1 MTKSV
6 GITGFFRQDQIFGG
20 VHSVFENL
28 LRGIAETVTP
38 IDQPRDLD
46 VSVFHAPGEVPF
58 CTDRLRWRQV
68 SDRWGRFAA
77 ESSVAVNAGRGLDA
91 LLFHNYHTPLIV
103 KANRA
108 VTIIHDLQ
116 FFHLPQ
122 FFRAS
127 RLLWL
132 KWAHSVTLRKCDRV
146 VTITHA
152 VKSDI
157 LRLYGDRWDDRI
169 DVIWNA
175 VSINRF
181 QKDSDDPGRDFT
193 NGRPYLLCVAVDRP
207 QKNLSRLVQAFA
219 KVRQKHPDFCLVL
232 AGQLRSWRRDH
243 KERIGTVAE
252 QLPPAAELVEKM
264 GLAEH
269 VRVTGFITDQELGA
283 LYRGA
288 TMCVQPSLFEGFGM
302 TAVEAMAMGKPTL
315 VSGLSA
321 HREVTFNAA
330 QYFDNP
336 TDVDAMA
343 EAIATILK
351 APERYRPPAEI
362 VNKTHA
368 SFAPRNIAK
377 QYLQVLTE

>member
-28 LRGIAETVTP
+28 LRGFAENLAP

-46 VSVFHAPGEVPF
+46 VTIFHGPAETPF

-77 ESSVAVNAGRGLDA
+77 ESAVAVNAGRELDA
-91 LLFHNYHTPLIV
+91 LLFHNYHTPLV
-103 KANRA
+103 VRAKRA

-116 FFHLPQ
+116 FFHMPQ
-122 FFRAS
+122 FFRPS

-132 KWAHSVTLRKCDRV
+132 KWAHAVTLRKCDRV
-146 VTITHA
+146 IAISHA
-152 VKSDI
+152 VKDDI

-169 DVIWNA
+169 EVIWNA
-175 VSINRF
+175 VSLNRF
-181 QKDSDDPGRDFT
+181 QNGSGRDFS

-219 KVRQKHPDFCLVL
+219 QVREKHPDFCLVL

-252 QLPPAAELVEKM
+252 QLPPAAELVERM
-264 GLAEH
+264 ELTDH
-269 VRVTGFITDQELGA
+269 VCVTGFITDQELGS

-302 TAVEAMAMGKPTL
+302 TAVESVAMGKPTL
-315 VSGLSA
+315 LSGLPV
-321 HREVTFNAA
+321 HREVTFNGA
-330 QYFDNP
+330 QYLDDP
-336 TDVDAMA
+336 TNVGTMA
-343 EAIATILK
+343 EAIDTMLA
-351 APERYRPPAEI
+351 APDRYRPTPGIIE
-362 VNKTHA
+362 KTHN
-368 SFAPRNIAK
+368 SFAPRNIAG
-377 QYLQVLTE
+377 QYLKVLTA